1 MAFMG
6 IMAVVNVYIS
16 RNNINIAII
25 RMVNN
30 THVDSLSI
38 ITTDEE
44 VTSCAANNSHETS
57 ENQASPV
64 TSDGPLILDQS
75 QQTILLACYY
85 WGYTA
90 NQLTAGYFA
99 FRFGFKLALG
109 VGIGISAILTYLFP
123 YIIMI
128 PTHGYMLAVI
138 TRVIIGFFHVCTC
151 FYLLKL
157 IFQRRRVF
165 QRCKELGPNGHRR
178 LKDRVWLVPTFPVA
192 PLVPS

>member
-30 THVDSLSI
+30 THVDSLTN
-38 ITTDEE
+38 ITTNEE
-44 VTSCAANNSHETS
+44 ETLCATNSSHEAS
-57 ENQASPV
+57 GNAVSPV

-109 VGIGISAILTYLFP
+109 VGIGISAVLTYLFP

-138 TRVIIGFFHVCTC
+138 TRVIIGFFHVCT
-151 FYLLKL
+151 FSHLLKL
-157 IFQRRRVF
+157 IFQRRRVS
-165 QRCKELGPNGHRR
+165 QQCKELGQNGPQEQCQQDFSI
-178 LKDRVWLVPTFPVA
+178 LCLMCF
-192 PLVPS
+192 S